1 MPLSLLGNRHAAGP
15 AALSGTARLAAAAT
29 VMACAFA
36 APASA
41 NLITAASPSFSVIDT
56 VPTSV
61 TGGPAPLQATLTF
74 SNFAFTPVRSTTTFS
89 TQIQVQ
95 NQTSAVLFPS
105 ARLTDFGFNTDPNAT
120 GVSDTS
126 AIFTSFLNSNIP
138 SFGTVDV
145 CASTG
150 PTCAGGGGGDL
161 TPGASNTFT
170 LSLTGLPA
178 GTTQAELGANTINS
192 PTETYFFKW
201 QTGIGSFESS
211 CVFGGSCGS
220 TVQTPE
226 PMSLALLSVGL
237 TGLGLIRWRS
247 ARANRG

>member
-1 MPLSLLGNRHAAGP
+1 LAGV
-15 AALSGTARLAAAAT
+15 A
-29 VMACAFA
+29 VVAFA
-36 APASA
+36 GPASA
-41 NLITAASPSFSVIDT
+41 NLITANSSPFSITDI
-56 VPTSV
+56 VPTSI

-74 SNFAFTPVRSTTTFS
+74 SNFTFVGTTFS
-89 TQIQVQ
+89 TNILVQ
-95 NQTSAVLFPS
+95 NQTSAALFPS
-105 ARLTDFGFNTDPNAT
+105 ARLTDFGFNTQPNAT
-120 GVSDTS
+120 GISDTS
-126 AIFTSFLNSNIP
+126 AIFTTFLNSNLP
-138 SFGTVDV
+138 SVGVVDV

-161 TPGASNTFT
+161 APGASNTFT

-178 GTTQAELGANTINS
+178 GTTQVELGANTINS

-226 PMSLALLSVGL
+226 PMSLALLGVGL